1 MNKINEDIKNN
12 IEQHKENIKEI
23 TKDDDKSKS
32 KKDETK
38 FKKIINENIKI
49 KSNPILIYNIM
60 EIFKAKKSSDEM
72 QGEFLDLLGFDEIAT
87 IEQLITNREEIIESF
102 DIAKAALDDNSQKI
116 KSAQENLKKF
126 GNDVQIMKNKKKKGE
141 LNEMQKIQIENNK
154 ILEFLGFEP
163 NFISRNLEKNLNS
176 NNIEFIGGDQNILE
190 ENIKNEELHPVKI
203 AFGDV
208 GYNENI
214 EREKEI
220 YEQTEERKNNYTMIK
235 VKPINKK
242 RNKIEPL
249 RIKSK

>member
-87 IEQLITNREEIIESF
+87 IEQLITNRDEIIESF
-102 DIAKAALDDNSQKI
+102 DIAKAAL
-116 KSAQENLKKF
+116 
-126 GNDVQIMKNKKKKGE
+126 V
-141 LNEMQKIQIENNK
+141 
-154 ILEFLGFEP
+154 
-163 NFISRNLEKNLNS
+163 
-176 NNIEFIGGDQNILE
+176 
-190 ENIKNEELHPVKI
+190 
-203 AFGDV
+203 
-208 GYNENI
+208 
-214 EREKEI
+214 
-220 YEQTEERKNNYTMIK
+220 
-235 VKPINKK
+235 
-242 RNKIEPL
+242 
-249 RIKSK
+249 

>member
-1 MNKINEDIKNN
+1 
-12 IEQHKENIKEI
+12 
-23 TKDDDKSKS
+23 
-32 KKDETK
+32 
-38 FKKIINENIKI
+38 
-49 KSNPILIYNIM
+49 
-60 EIFKAKKSSDEM
+60 
-72 QGEFLDLLGFDEIAT
+72 
-87 IEQLITNREEIIESF
+87 
-102 DIAKAALDDNSQKI
+102 
-116 KSAQENLKKF
+116 
-126 GNDVQIMKNKKKKGE
+126 MKNKKKKGD

-249 RIKSK
+249 NVNKVLPKWAQKCFNFQFFNEIQSKVFDKSFNSDDNMLITAPTGAGKTNIALMTILREIGKELRSNNMNNIDEKFDFSKFKWELKVLFLVPLKALANEFLNKFKEQLGFFNLVINEFSGDVDLTKNK